1 MSFRTYRD
9 DGKGREDSLVK
20 KFTVSTA
27 RIDIVGFGSSRP
39 VEAND
44 PLEGRAKNWFFDE
57 TTCEMPA
64 ST

>member
-1 MSFRTYRD
+1 M
-9 DGKGREDSLVK
+9 GREASLVK
-20 KFTVSTA
+20 EFTVSTA

-44 PLEGRAKNWFFDE
+44 PLEGRAKNRFFDE